1 MSNMSEEQLIE
12 NFLEEV
18 EAILYLDQDY
28 NDKNIAEIILRILE
42 NEYDI

>member
-1 MSNMSEEQLIE
+1 MSEEQLIE
-12 NFLEEV
+12 RFLEEV
-18 EAILYLDQDY
+18 EAILYLDQSF

>member
-1 MSNMSEEQLIE
+1 MSEEQLIE